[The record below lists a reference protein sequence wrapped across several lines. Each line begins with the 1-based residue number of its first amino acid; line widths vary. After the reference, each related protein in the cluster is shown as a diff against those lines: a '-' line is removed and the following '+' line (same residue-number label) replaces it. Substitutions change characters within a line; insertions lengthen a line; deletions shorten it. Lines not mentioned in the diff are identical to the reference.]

1 MAVTG
6 GPGEFPL
13 LADVAVPQAAEIMV
27 NYDMED
33 GENDQGYY
41 KKKVTVTYDPEDL
54 NFWFLSLEDEMT

>member
-1 MAVTG
+1 
-6 GPGEFPL
+6 
-13 LADVAVPQAAEIMV
+13 MV